1 MDEFTG
7 MAFHSA
13 EREVERLERQV
24 DEARQEAAELRRQLA
39 EAQAAIAAVPRP
51 EIAEL
56 CDLIDNSTTAISL
69 DCPAGWAVREWLET
83 YEAADLRRQFEQ
95 ERVEIGMLRRQL
107 QEGEQSALSHAIGQI
122 FYLRRQL
129 AEERMRANAAEFAVA
144 QLLADAADLRRQV
157 EHANRRRDTA
167 IGEANEAR
175 AAAADLWRQL
185 EATQAE
191 IAALRI
197 ENAAIAAIAAIC
209 PTCGGSGAVDS
220 GGFTPWGVGIDATC
234 PTCNGRG
241 KAYTDADDTPHGAEK
256 GDA

>member
-1 MDEFTG
+1 MDIYEGKCTCG
-7 MAFHSA
+7 DDDCTRTLVIEPAFRVSI
-13 EREVERLERQV
+13 V
-24 DEARQEAAELRRQLA
+24 DETDELAVAEIMTRDQLLDWVGSDEAGVIQNARNELSIEPDAGAVWQWLDGNETADLRRQLA
-39 EAQAAIAAVPRP
+39 EAQAEIAAWV
-51 EIAEL
+51 A
-56 CDLIDNSTTAISL
+56 
-69 DCPAGWAVREWLET
+69 
-83 YEAADLRRQFEQ
+83 
-95 ERVEIGMLRRQL
+95 
-107 QEGEQSALSHAIGQI
+107 
-122 FYLRRQL
+122 
-129 AEERMRANAAEFAVA
+129 MRDAANAAIAE
-144 QLLADAADLRRQV
+144 AAELR
-157 EHANRRRDTA
+157 
-167 IGEANEAR
+167 
-175 AAAADLWRQL
+175 RQL